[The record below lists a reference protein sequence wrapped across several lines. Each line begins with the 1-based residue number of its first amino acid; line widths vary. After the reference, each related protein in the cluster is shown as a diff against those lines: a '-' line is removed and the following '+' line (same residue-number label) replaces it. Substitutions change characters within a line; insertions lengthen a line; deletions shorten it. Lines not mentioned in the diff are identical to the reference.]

1 MKDVIYIYE
10 RGRNKRICFNDFL
23 IAKYLHTEL
32 GYTNV
37 RIDGKR
43 YWYNDSIQG
52 HIDSIR
58 KQRVSSIFYLPSSTD
73 MEESMVLMDHI
84 THYDNKLID
93 PKIFCQN
100 KIFTL
105 GQFGLYMFLIKN
117 PYTSQE
123 FKKKLTEQASKTGQ
137 IRDSNSLKNHKK
149 QQITKI

>member
-100 KIFTL
+100 KIRPQLVIRVGWTD
-105 GQFGLYMFLIKN
+105 LYPKHTPRRNIK
-117 PYTSQE
+117 E
-123 FKKKLTEQASKTGQ
+123 VLV
-137 IRDSNSLKNHKK
+137 
-149 QQITKI
+149 